1 MRKNIS
7 DCHPSFSLENV
18 KGSSNYKVI
27 KSGRSLD
34 LAYQLG
40 AMTRRDCHV
49 NNANNSRSYV
59 READNKNLLAGE
71 LDNLFNLTPPAPSY
85 IRGGVMGIIE

>member
-1 MRKNIS
+1 MRKILS
-7 DCHPSFSLENV
+7 DCYPSFSLENV

-40 AMTRRDCHV
+40 AMTRRDFHV
-49 NNANNSRSYV
+49 AS
-59 READNKNLLAGE
+59 LLTITIF
-71 LDNLFNLTPPAPSY
+71 LFSGKFKAQ
-85 IRGGVMGIIE
+85 